1 MRAIIEPSEGGKM
14 KLRILF
20 EKNDMNYHGT
30 QAKGETWNEQTIRG
44 WKLRCVDLLRPI
56 KEREKVNPE
65 GGKTR
70 AKWYKRFILYFPS
83 GSWWNL
89 DIALLQRLRGPAD
102 GGKA

>member
-1 MRAIIEPSEGGKM
+1 MRI
-14 KLRILF
+14 KLRL
-20 EKNDMNYHGT
+20 EKNATNHHGT
-30 QAKGETWNEQTIRG
+30 QAKGDPWNEQTVHG

-70 AKWYKRFILYFPS
+70 ARWYKRFILYFPA

-89 DIALLQRLRGPAD
+89 DVTLLDR
-102 GGKA
+102 